1 MKNDIAPDLGGVAA
15 PRKGR
20 GAPLLTAGAI
30 LLIGG
35 YLAYSFAER
44 REGDARL
51 AQWTDARAVA
61 NVAVVAPHVDSAP
74 QIFSLPGHISA
85 WYEASIYSQ
94 VSGYVKDWRTDI
106 GATVKKGDALAEID
120 TPELDERL
128 AEAREQ
134 LSRAQAALELAQVTA
149 RRWGALSDSAAVS
162 KQSADEKAS
171 DLKVKQAELGAASA
185 NLDRLKAQKLFARIV
200 APYDGV
206 VTARNIDIGSYVA
219 PGHGAEP
226 LFKVADIHAVRV
238 YVNAPQVYAALMR
251 PGLIAQFVTPQ
262 WKDRRFEAKVATTSN
277 AIAAGTGSLLVELD
291 APNPDGAL
299 LPGSYADVHFE
310 LAADPGQLRIPSSAL
325 AIDGRGARV
334 ATVDADNRIRFKN
347 VTIAK
352 DFGAEVELASGL
364 SAGDRVVDNPPPTL
378 ADGDAVRVAA
388 APTSDPAGD
397 RTMAPG
403 AASGATK

>member
-1 MKNDIAPDLGGVAA
+1 MNNDTAPELAVAA
-15 PRKGR
+15 PRRGR
-20 GAPLLTAGAI
+20 RAPLLSACAI

-51 AQWTDARAVA
+51 AQWTDARAIA
-61 NVAVVAPHVDSAP
+61 NVAVVAPHVDAAP
-74 QIFSLPGHISA
+74 QIFALPGHISA

-94 VSGYVKDWRTDI
+94 VSGYVKSWRTDI
-106 GATVKKGDALAEID
+106 GATVRKGEVLAEID

-149 RRWGALSDSAAVS
+149 RRWDALSNSAAVS
-162 KQSADEKAS
+162 KQSADEKTS

-185 NLDRLKAQKLFARIV
+185 NLDRLKAQKLFAQII

-219 PGHGAEP
+219 PGHGADP
-226 LFKVADIHAVRV
+226 LFKVADIHAVRI

-251 PGLIAQFVTPQ
+251 PGLSARFETPQ
-262 WKDRRFEAKVATTSN
+262 WKDRRFEARVATTSN

-291 APNPDGAL
+291 APNADGAL

-310 LAADPGQLRIPSSAL
+310 LPADPGQLRIPSSAL

-334 ATVDADNRIRFKN
+334 ATVDGDNRIRFKT
-347 VTIAK
+347 VAIAK
-352 DFGAEVELASGL
+352 DLGAEVALASGL
-364 SAGDRVVDNPPPTL
+364 GANDRVVDNPSPTL
-378 ADGDAVRVAA
+378 AEGDVVRVADRPVEA
-388 APTSDPAGD
+388 AKGAEAAAAG
-397 RTMAPG
+397 AP
-403 AASGATK
+403 K